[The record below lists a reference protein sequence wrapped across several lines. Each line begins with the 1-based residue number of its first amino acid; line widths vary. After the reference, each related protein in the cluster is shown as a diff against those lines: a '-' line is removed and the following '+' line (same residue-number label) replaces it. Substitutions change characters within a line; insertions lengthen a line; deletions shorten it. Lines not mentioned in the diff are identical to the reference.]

1 MRVVVLLSL
10 TIQPP
15 ARMTATYTQETLF
28 AHHLTTMGSTSC
40 TSSSPLYTDYR
51 DAIVTAF
58 VFVCGIYLFAA
69 AFDVGGP
76 GAGYL
81 AISIVPLIICT
92 ISTRCLVASITGVY
106 NNNNY
111 YSTYSSGNNREPKWS
126 LFFLGACGTFLV
138 CMPVTLFRLRLI
150 YPPAFLF
157 AVLGIEIQAI
167 SIAISAISASRGG
180 GSSGGGVDY
189 GDF

>member
-1 MRVVVLLSL
+1 
-10 TIQPP
+10 
-15 ARMTATYTQETLF
+15 
-28 AHHLTTMGSTSC
+28 MGSS
-40 TSSSPLYTDYR
+40 SSSPLYTDHR
-51 DAIVTAF
+51 DAILTAF
-58 VFVCGIYLFAA
+58 IFVCGIYLFAA

-92 ISTRCLVASITGVY
+92 ISTRCLVANITGVY
-106 NNNNY
+106 NSHY
-111 YSTYSSGNNREPKWS
+111 ATYGSGDREPKWS

-167 SIAISAISASRGG
+167 AIAISALSASR
-180 GSSGGGVDY
+180 SGGGEQDY